1 MLKYISL
8 SLLLHSYCDDYGE
21 RIVFLI
27 FFFRKH
33 KLPCAFEEYVSKLN
47 PNKDD
52 FWQRPTDSFS
62 FDDNVWYT
70 NAPFGKNHCQAL
82 CPIFQM

>member
-1 MLKYISL
+1 MV
-8 SLLLHSYCDDYGE
+8 HSYYHDYEEFIDCFPQIFSPGN
-21 RIVFLI
+21 INCPVFS
-27 FFFRKH
+27 
-33 KLPCAFEEYVSKLN
+33 FEKYVSKLN